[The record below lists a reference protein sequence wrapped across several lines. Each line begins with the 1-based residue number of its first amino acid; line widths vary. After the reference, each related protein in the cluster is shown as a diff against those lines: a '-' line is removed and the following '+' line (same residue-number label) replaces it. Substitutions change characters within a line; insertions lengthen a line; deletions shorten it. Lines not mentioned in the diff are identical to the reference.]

1 MMEEPPRS
9 QICDQSRIKGDL
21 VPLSFLFSADD
32 NSDCSFHLSSSADEP
47 GSSRLLPTRGS
58 TLTQIQLI
66 TINNIAS
73 RMVDYDPMIITI
85 IVSDNEYPPH
95 QRFKICIVFETFL
108 DMQHCLKVRILSNC
122 NGEV

>member
-1 MMEEPPRS
+1 MAACVEMMEEPPRS
-9 QICDQSRIKGDL
+9 QICDQSRIKADL
-21 VPLSFLFSADD
+21 VPLSFLFSSDD

-47 GSSRLLPTRGS
+47 GSSRLLPTRDS

-85 IVSDNEYPPH
+85 NDAIIFVVYSSRN
-95 QRFKICIVFETFL
+95 L
-108 DMQHCLKVRILSNC
+108 LL
-122 NGEV
+122 